1 MRTRTE
7 WLLLAGLMLALATA
21 RVTAGHW
28 LRARAFDTVMS
39 SDSYGYEASALALM
53 ETGRFAVGPDR
64 PGEPQIRRTPGYP
77 VFIALVY
84 SVFGKRNH
92 AALLDI
98 QALLSVLVL
107 PLAFALARRRWG
119 RTGAWA
125 ATLILALDPIS
136 FLYSGMILSETL
148 FTILLMATL
157 LAAAAAVGERRA
169 LEWAFAAGL
178 ALALAALVRPIAFY
192 LIVLLLAWL
201 AAVRRRRAGDGA
213 AAWTIIAA
221 FLPWLIL
228 VGGWQTRNYL
238 AVGRPVLS
246 TIGELNQFDY
256 RAAGVIALRDG
267 IPIQEA
273 RRRLRAHIPP
283 SLTPAEFDR
292 WMGREGTRIV
302 LENKLL
308 AARMT
313 ALGALKL
320 LFGPPQSSL
329 TNWLVERFGNFG
341 SVGWMARTGFSAETW
356 RRLAAHPGELAFTL
370 CVELHAVALYLLAP
384 AALWLVWRR
393 RRARAAALDTL
404 LWGTI
409 LYFVIFSSGPEANPR
424 FRVPIVPAMAIL
436 AGGIMRKRNEP

>member
-53 ETGRFAVGPDR
+53 ETGRFAVGPHR
-64 PGEPQIRRTPGYP
+64 PGEPQNRRTPGYP

-125 ATLILALDPIS
+125 AALILALDPIS
-136 FLYSGMILSETL
+136 FLYSGRILSETL
-148 FTILLMATL
+148 FTIPADGNAAGRRHRGRGATRL
-157 LAAAAAVGERRA
+157 GVGLRGRPGAGAGGARAADRVLPDR
-169 LEWAFAAGL
+169 FAARL
-178 ALALAALVRPIAFY
+178 AGGRAPQAG
-192 LIVLLLAWL
+192 
-201 AAVRRRRAGDGA
+201 RRRRGGLDDHP
-213 AAWTIIAA
+213 A

-267 IPIQEA
+267 IPIQES
-273 RRRLRAHIPP
+273 RRRLARAH
-283 SLTPAEFDR
+283 PAEPDTGRIRR
-292 WMGREGTRIV
+292 WMGRKGRASFSKTTAGRAHDGPRRAQAAVRPAAV
-302 LENKLL
+302 LAHQL
-308 AARMT
+308 ARR
-313 ALGALKL
+313 ALRQFRLGRLD
-320 LFGPPQSSL
+320 
-329 TNWLVERFGNFG
+329 
-341 SVGWMARTGFSAETW
+341 ARTGFSAETW